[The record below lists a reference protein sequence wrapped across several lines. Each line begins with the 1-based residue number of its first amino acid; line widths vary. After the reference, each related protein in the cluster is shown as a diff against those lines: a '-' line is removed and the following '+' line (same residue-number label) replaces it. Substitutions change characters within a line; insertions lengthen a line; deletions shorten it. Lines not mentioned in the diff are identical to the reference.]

1 MKNFLTKGL
10 VVILCGALLTSCSM
24 SKAGKGALIGA
35 GSGAAIGAGVG
46 ALIGKDGTSTAVG
59 AAVGTAVGA
68 TAGAII
74 GKQMDKKAAELEAL
88 ENAKVET
95 VTDANNLQ
103 AIKVTFD
110 SGILFATNSSTLSAE
125 SKTALSEFA
134 NTMKDLPDTDFTIQ
148 GHTDNTGTYEVN
160 ERVSL
165 ERAKAVSSYLQ
176 SCGIATSRLTEVGLA
191 YDYPVAD
198 NSTAEGRRQNRRV
211 EVYITANEEMIK
223 NAEAEAGK

>member
-24 SKAGKGALIGA
+24 SKTGKGALIGA

-59 AAVGTAVGA
+59 AVGTAVGA

-74 GKQMDKKAAELEAL
+74 GRWIKAAELEAL

-95 VTDANNLQ
+95 ITDANNLQ

-125 SKTALSEFA
+125 SRQLSEFA
-134 NTMKDLPDTDFTIQ
+134 NTVKDLPDTDFTIRVILI
-148 GHTDNTGTYEVN
+148 TRYYEVN

-165 ERAKAVSSYLQ
+165 EQAKAVSSYLQ
-176 SCGIATSRLTEVGLA
+176 SCGIATSVHRSWSGL
-191 YDYPVAD
+191 
-198 NSTAEGRRQNRRV
+198 
-211 EVYITANEEMIK
+211 
-223 NAEAEAGK
+223 